1 MTPKQ
6 MHSRI
11 AEVVDSFSDI
21 ERPSEVV
28 LCLSKAL
35 EMVIIVA
42 AASKVDAL
50 NTAGEIMKDMRRDIK
65 KDYAS
70 VCIAWERKFENEGK
84 GERLQ

>member
-21 ERPSEVV
+21 ENASEVV

-35 EMVIIVA
+35 ETVIIVA
-42 AASKVDAL
+42 SADKDDAL
-50 NTAGEIMKDMRRDIK
+50 NTAGEIIKDMKRDIK
-65 KDYAS
+65 KDYAR
-70 VCIAWERKFENEGK
+70 VCIAWERKFENADK
-84 GERLQ
+84 GELLQ